1 VDCAELTFIA
11 HSLTAMINRGI
22 TVDEV
27 TEVVIGGE
35 PIMVYDND
43 KPYHSKLLLKFV
55 NSRPVHVVIAKD
67 LETRRCIVITSYLPN
82 PALWDERFER
92 KIK

>member
-43 KPYHSKLLLKFV
+43 KPYPSKLLLKFV
-55 NSRPVHVVIAKD
+55 NSRPVHVVIAKGFGNKAMYRYHF
-67 LETRRCIVITSYLPN
+67 LFT
-82 PALWDERFER
+82 
-92 KIK
+92 